1 MRYWILLLVSDRIS
15 FTHCRYS
22 YLTILFEHDM
32 SQFSGPEG
40 CWTSISLEF
49 VIHCN
54 DSDPEEK

>member
-1 MRYWILLLVSDRIS
+1 MSSLILTGSFSHLKLLI
-15 FTHCRYS
+15 RYS